1 MFTKSETFEVS
12 RAGTPKSSMFS
23 RTLSQGREM
32 SEYSDYQRKV
42 IKRYYDNREEGDE
55 QRFAELVSN
64 LYLAE
69 GKKRSKLWE
78 QAETYLTRMRVP
90 PSRISHILQKQD
102 VALLAE
108 IVTEAQKGT
117 LQRVPPPRP
126 ESAGGGAG

>member
-1 MFTKSETFEVS
+1 M
-12 RAGTPKSSMFS
+12 RD
-23 RTLSQGREM
+23 
-32 SEYSDYQRKV
+32 YSDYQRKV

-69 GKKRSKLWE
+69 GKKRAKLWE
-78 QAETYLTRMRVP
+78 QAGTYLTRMRVP
-90 PSRISHILQKQD
+90 ASRIDHILKQQD

-117 LQRVPPPRP
+117 LKRVPPPKP
-126 ESAGGGAG
+126 EGTGDAAG

>member
-1 MFTKSETFEVS
+1 
-12 RAGTPKSSMFS
+12 
-23 RTLSQGREM
+23 M
-32 SEYSDYQRKV
+32 SDYSDYQRKV

-69 GKKRSKLWE
+69 GKKRAKLWE

-90 PSRISHILQKQD
+90 PSRIEHILSKQD
-102 VALLAE
+102 VSLLAE

-117 LQRVPPPRP
+117 LKRVPPPKP

>member
-1 MFTKSETFEVS
+1 
-12 RAGTPKSSMFS
+12 
-23 RTLSQGREM
+23 M
-32 SEYSDYQRKV
+32 SDYSNYQRKV

-69 GKKRSKLWE
+69 GKKKTKLWE

-90 PSRISHILQKQD
+90 PSRITHILEKQD

-117 LQRVPPPRP
+117 LKRVPPPKP
-126 ESAGGGAG
+126 GTPTGEAG